1 MTWTPTVNSCKL
13 ITIVNIAMNY
23 QSNQVIATETT
34 NPVINRQLFY
44 IKITSTEHISE
55 YFSIFV
61 SLDIHV
67 EAHLHKALCIVVH
80 LWQNVIICTEMN

>member
-1 MTWTPTVNSCKL
+1 
-13 ITIVNIAMNY
+13 MNY

-61 SLDIHV
+61 SLDVYTLGLI
-67 EAHLHKALCIVVH
+67 CIRLSV
-80 LWQNVIICTEMN
+80 L

>member
-23 QSNQVIATETT
+23 QSNQVITTETT

-61 SLDIHV
+61 SLDVYTLKLI
-67 EAHLHKALCIVVH
+67 CIRLSV
-80 LWQNVIICTEMN
+80 L

>member
-55 YFSIFV
+55 YFSIFE
-61 SLDIHV
+61 SLDVYTLELI
-67 EAHLHKALCIVVH
+67 CIRLSV
-80 LWQNVIICTEMN
+80 L

>member
-34 NPVINRQLFY
+34 NPVIYRQLFY

-61 SLDIHV
+61 SLDVYTLKLI
-67 EAHLHKALCIVVH
+67 CIRLSV
-80 LWQNVIICTEMN
+80 L

>member
-34 NPVINRQLFY
+34 NPVINRPLFY

-61 SLDIHV
+61 SLDVYTLKLI
-67 EAHLHKALCIVVH
+67 CIRLSV
-80 LWQNVIICTEMN
+80 L

>member
-61 SLDIHV
+61 SLDVYTLGLICIR
-67 EAHLHKALCIVVH
+67 LCIVAH

>member
-23 QSNQVIATETT
+23 QSNQVITTETT

-61 SLDIHV
+61 SLDVYTLELI
-67 EAHLHKALCIVVH
+67 CIMLSV
-80 LWQNVIICTEMN
+80 L

>member
-44 IKITSTEHISE
+44 IKITSTKHISE

-61 SLDIHV
+61 SLDVYTLELI
-67 EAHLHKALCIVVH
+67 CIRLSV
-80 LWQNVIICTEMN
+80 L

>member
-1 MTWTPTVNSCKL
+1 MTWTLTVNSCKL

-34 NPVINRQLFY
+34 NPVINRQMFY

-61 SLDIHV
+61 SLDVYTLKLI
-67 EAHLHKALCIVVH
+67 CIRLSV
-80 LWQNVIICTEMN
+80 L

>member
-61 SLDIHV
+61 SLDVYTLKPI
-67 EAHLHKALCIVVH
+67 CIRLSV
-80 LWQNVIICTEMN
+80 L

>member
-61 SLDIHV
+61 SLDVYTLKLI
-67 EAHLHKALCIVVH
+67 CIRLVV
-80 LWQNVIICTEMN
+80 L

>member
-34 NPVINRQLFY
+34 NPVINRQMFY

-61 SLDIHV
+61 SLDVYTLKLI
-67 EAHLHKALCIVVH
+67 CIRLSV
-80 LWQNVIICTEMN
+80 L

>member
-1 MTWTPTVNSCKL
+1 MTWTPTVNSCNL

-61 SLDIHV
+61 SLDVYTLELI
-67 EAHLHKALCIVVH
+67 CIRLSV
-80 LWQNVIICTEMN
+80 L

>member
-61 SLDIHV
+61 SLDVYTLELI
-67 EAHLHKALCIVVH
+67 CIRLSV
-80 LWQNVIICTEMN
+80 LESIYGRM

>member
-34 NPVINRQLFY
+34 NPAINRQLFY

-61 SLDIHV
+61 SLDVYTLKLI
-67 EAHLHKALCIVVH
+67 CIRLSV
-80 LWQNVIICTEMN
+80 L

>member
-61 SLDIHV
+61 SLDVYTLKLI
-67 EAHLHKALCIVVH
+67 CIRLSV
-80 LWQNVIICTEMN
+80 

>member
-1 MTWTPTVNSCKL
+1 MTWTPTVNNCKL

-44 IKITSTEHISE
+44 IKITSTKHISE

-61 SLDIHV
+61 SLDVYTLELI
-67 EAHLHKALCIVVH
+67 CIRLSV
-80 LWQNVIICTEMN
+80 L

>member
-61 SLDIHV
+61 SLDVYTLKLI
-67 EAHLHKALCIVVH
+67 CIRLSV
-80 LWQNVIICTEMN
+80 L

>member
-61 SLDIHV
+61 SLDVYTLKLI
-67 EAHLHKALCIVVH
+67 CIRLYV
-80 LWQNVIICTEMN
+80 L

>member
-13 ITIVNIAMNY
+13 ITIVNIEMNY
-23 QSNQVIATETT
+23 QSNEVIATETT

-61 SLDIHV
+61 SLDVYTLELICIR
-67 EAHLHKALCIVVH
+67 LCIVVH
-80 LWQNVIICTEMN
+80 LWQNIIICTEMN

>member
-61 SLDIHV
+61 SLDNYTLELI
-67 EAHLHKALCIVVH
+67 CIRLSV
-80 LWQNVIICTEMN
+80 L

>member
-55 YFSIFV
+55 YFCEFRC
-61 SLDIHV
+61 LHV

>member
-61 SLDIHV
+61 SLDVYTLKLI
-67 EAHLHKALCIVVH
+67 CIRLSV
-80 LWQNVIICTEMN
+80 LKSIYGRM

>member
-44 IKITSTEHISE
+44 IKITSTKHISE

-61 SLDIHV
+61 SLDVYTLKLI
-67 EAHLHKALCIVVH
+67 CIRLSV
-80 LWQNVIICTEMN
+80 L

>member
-34 NPVINRQLFY
+34 NSVINRQLFY

-61 SLDIHV
+61 SLDVYTLELI
-67 EAHLHKALCIVVH
+67 CIRLSV
-80 LWQNVIICTEMN
+80 L

>member
-61 SLDIHV
+61 SFDVYTLKLI
-67 EAHLHKALCIVVH
+67 CIRLSV
-80 LWQNVIICTEMN
+80 L

>member
-23 QSNQVIATETT
+23 QSNEVIATETT

-61 SLDIHV
+61 SLDVYTLELI
-67 EAHLHKALCIVVH
+67 CIRLSV
-80 LWQNVIICTEMN
+80 L

>member
-23 QSNQVIATETT
+23 QSNQVITTETT

-55 YFSIFV
+55 YFNIFV
-61 SLDIHV
+61 SLDVYTLELI
-67 EAHLHKALCIVVH
+67 CIRLSV
-80 LWQNVIICTEMN
+80 L